1 LGWIGKFVSAGVAM
15 SCFACI
21 IACINAGGR
30 VLYTLS
36 RHGLAHASA
45 GRAHASH
52 ATPHAAVTI
61 VALLILL
68 SSLALTLRKTNL
80 IDAFGYFGTLASFGF
95 LVVYMLVSIGTPVY
109 LKRLGT
115 LRAQHV
121 LVSIASIALILLA
134 IEGSLYP
141 VPEWPLWIIPYAFI
155 VLVAAGIA
163 YFLYLRWLSP
173 QRLLEIEAD
182 MLAGE

>member
-1 LGWIGKFVSAGVAM
+1 
-15 SCFACI
+15 
-21 IACINAGGR
+21 
-30 VLYTLS
+30 
-36 RHGLAHASA
+36 
-45 GRAHASH
+45 
-52 ATPHAAVTI
+52 
-61 VALLILL
+61 
-68 SSLALTLRKTNL
+68 
-80 IDAFGYFGTLASFGF
+80 
-95 LVVYMLVSIGTPVY
+95 
-109 LKRLGT
+109 
-115 LRAQHV
+115 

>member
-1 LGWIGKFVSAGVAM
+1 
-15 SCFACI
+15 
-21 IACINAGGR
+21 
-30 VLYTLS
+30 
-36 RHGLAHASA
+36 
-45 GRAHASH
+45 
-52 ATPHAAVTI
+52 
-61 VALLILL
+61 
-68 SSLALTLRKTNL
+68 
-80 IDAFGYFGTLASFGF
+80 
-95 LVVYMLVSIGTPVY
+95 MLVSIGTPVY

-115 LRAQHV
+115 LRVQHV